1 MTTRKNSRPNMMD
14 VAKKAGVSQR
24 TVSNVV
30 RNYQYVAP
38 HTRERVL
45 KTIAEVGYRPNKAA
59 RQLRSGRTKLI
70 ALAVPD
76 ITWPY
81 FAMLAQAIQTEA
93 NRVGLTL
100 IVRETKGSASAE
112 RQTLENFHTGSVDG
126 LIISPIELSGQEL
139 RELDLGIPV
148 VLLGERIHDAGL
160 LHLSIDNVGAARQMM
175 EHIIDCGAQSF
186 WIVGDSETMATRSAG
201 KLRKQGFTE
210 TAALRGVTED
220 RWIQLPASPWTLENG
235 YRAVSAQLGKSAP
248 PDAIICMNDL
258 LALGALRAC
267 QESGFVVPRDTMISG
282 WDDIPFAAFCT
293 PPITTISAE
302 IATISRKAVDG
313 LNMLFDKPDSPL
325 SDVTVG
331 YELLIRES
339 TSALFSKE

>member
-1 MTTRKNSRPNMMD
+1 MTKRINPRPNMMD

-30 RNYQYVAP
+30 RNYQHVAP
-38 HTRERVL
+38 QTRERVL
-45 KTIAEVGYRPNKAA
+45 KTIAEVGYRPNNAA
-59 RQLRSGRTKLI
+59 RQLRSGRTRFI

-81 FAMLAQAIQTEA
+81 FSMLAQAIQTEA
-93 NRVGLTL
+93 NRLGLTL
-100 IVRETKGSASAE
+100 IVRETKGSANVE
-112 RQTLENFHTGSVDG
+112 RQTLENFYTGSVDG

-148 VLLGERIHDAGL
+148 VLLGERIHDSGL
-160 LHLSIDNVGAARQMM
+160 LHLSIDNIGAARQMM
-175 EHIIDCGAQSF
+175 EHILDRGAKSF
-186 WIVGDSETMATRSAG
+186 WIVGDSDTMATRSAG
-201 KLRKQGFTE
+201 KLRKQGFIE
-210 TAALRGVTED
+210 TASLRGVNENA
-220 RWIQLPASPWTLENG
+220 WMQLPASPWTLGNG
-235 YRAVSAQLGKSAP
+235 YQAVSSQLGKSTP

-267 QESGFVVPRDTMISG
+267 QEAGFAVPSDTMISG

-293 PPITTISAE
+293 PQITTISAD
-302 IATISRKAVDG
+302 IATISRKAVSG
-313 LNMLFDKPDSPL
+313 LRMLFDAPDSQL

-331 YELLIRES
+331 YQLLVRES
-339 TSALFSKE
+339 TSA